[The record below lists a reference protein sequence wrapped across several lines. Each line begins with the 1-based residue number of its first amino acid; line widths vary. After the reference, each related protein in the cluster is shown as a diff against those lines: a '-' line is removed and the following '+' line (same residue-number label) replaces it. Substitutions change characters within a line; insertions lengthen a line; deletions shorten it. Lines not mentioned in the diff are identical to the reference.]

1 METKQTAVEFLIKAF
16 QDAYGDKVIN
26 VISTQV
32 EQAKQMEKEQMFEY
46 IKKHYV
52 IGENSLK
59 FHQEQFEQYYN
70 ETYGK

>member
-1 METKQTAVEFLIKAF
+1 MEQTAVEFLVEALVQECGLDEEGDMAKYIIEKA
-16 QDAYGDKVIN
+16 K
-26 VISTQV
+26 
-32 EQAKQMEKEQMFEY
+32 EMEKKQMFEY

-70 ETYGK
+70 KTFKK